1 MQKDKDR
8 LSANPSLTWQDLL
21 EESED
26 GATLGTAEESPAQPQ
41 APAAADETL
50 QATAK
55 VKLPP
60 DVEALLAEKERLEDE
75 LKRLAGLGEPRP
87 EDERLKRMYPVK
99 VHTKES
105 RIEERRLRKHDE
117 HQRMLKQR
125 ALEAKLARAR
135 EQQRQAEREAERRRK
150 AIEKAQAAIRAQQ
163 RQAEREADRQ
173 RNAIEKALVQAR
185 WANDRQKALIRR
197 AQERRRDALWQEQC
211 LSNQRERAIR
221 LARERKEQQQDD
233 LQKEQVQQA

>member
-8 LSANPSLTWQDLL
+8 LSADPYLTWQDLL
-21 EESED
+21 EEPKD
-26 GATLGTAEESPAQPQ
+26 DATPGAAEESPAQPQ
-41 APAAADETL
+41 APAVADEIL

-117 HQRMLKQR
+117 F
-125 ALEAKLARAR
+125 
-135 EQQRQAEREAERRRK
+135 
-150 AIEKAQAAIRAQQ
+150 
-163 RQAEREADRQ
+163 
-173 RNAIEKALVQAR
+173 
-185 WANDRQKALIRR
+185 
-197 AQERRRDALWQEQC
+197 
-211 LSNQRERAIR
+211 
-221 LARERKEQQQDD
+221 
-233 LQKEQVQQA
+233 